1 MHISFIYSYLFI
13 YLFLFTFVS
22 SYWHVY
28 ISQYL
33 YKCFY
38 ICIVAHVALSGQSDV
53 TDVFV
58 KSQPLVKRDRYHVG
72 NLTNI

>member
-1 MHISFIYSYLFI
+1 MCINLNIYTYI
-13 YLFLFTFVS
+13 YV
-22 SYWHVY
+22 H
-28 ISQYL
+28 
-33 YKCFY
+33 
-38 ICIVAHVALSGQSDV
+38 IVAHVALSGQSDV

>member
-1 MHISFIYSYLFI
+1 MCVHLCLHMCHHIDMCINLNIYI
-13 YLFLFTFVS
+13 YIYV
-22 SYWHVY
+22 H
-28 ISQYL
+28 
-33 YKCFY
+33 
-38 ICIVAHVALSGQSDV
+38 IVAHVALSGQSDV